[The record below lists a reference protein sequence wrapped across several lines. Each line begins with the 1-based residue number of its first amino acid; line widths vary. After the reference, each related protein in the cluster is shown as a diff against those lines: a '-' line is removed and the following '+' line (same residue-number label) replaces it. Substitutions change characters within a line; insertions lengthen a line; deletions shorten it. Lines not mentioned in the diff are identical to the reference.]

1 MKKGLEITILVG
13 LAAFLALGDRYLIS
27 VLYEKL
33 MEGYHVSSTLLFSAI
48 FTSFYIGYTAFQIP
62 AGRIAER
69 YGPSRISG
77 LSLITWSLLFI
88 ALPWVRYFPLA
99 IVVSFLIGIAQSPIF
114 PSIIFI
120 LRLFFRDEQYARVSG
135 ITTALGDLSPAL
147 IPAAAF
153 SLLFLGRGILLPFI
167 FFGILGV
174 LTGIVLILVR
184 IDYTPQ
190 QSSGWSM
197 FADANFIV
205 FGLSFLAYDLFYYVL
220 FTWYPY
226 LLKER
231 FSISSVSFLFGSA
244 PWVIMAAS
252 SVLFGFILDTLNR
265 DSFIS
270 IISYAAIFLSL
281 IGISFTENKML
292 FLVLVISSLFFLNPI
307 LISSWR
313 LSTRLSGER
322 RSSFVGG
329 WMNFWGNVGG
339 IVAPFLSVFMID
351 KVGFSRTFLLSSTIP
366 LAGMA
371 CWAYLGRSRE

>member
-1 MKKGLEITILVG
+1 MKKAVEIPVLVG

-69 YGPSRISG
+69 HGPSRISG

-88 ALPWVRYFPLA
+88 ALPLVRYFPLA
-99 IVVSFLIGIAQSPIF
+99 IAVSFLIGATQSPIF

-120 LRLFFRDEQYARVSG
+120 LRLFFKDEQYARVSG
-135 ITTALGDLSPAL
+135 ITAAFGDLSPAL
-147 IPAAAF
+147 IPVTAF
-153 SLLFLGRGILLPFI
+153 SLLSLGRGILLPFI

-174 LTGIVLILVR
+174 LIGAVLIFVK
-184 IDYTPQ
+184 IDYAPQ
-190 QSSGWSM
+190 LSSDWSSL
-197 FADANFIV
+197 ADVNFVV
-205 FGLSFLAYDLFYYVL
+205 FGLSFLVYDLFYYIL

-231 FSISSVSFLFGSA
+231 FSIGSVSFLFGSA
-244 PWVIMAAS
+244 PWIIMAAGS
-252 SVLFGFILDTLNR
+252 ILFGFVLDSLNR
-265 DSFIS
+265 DHFVS
-270 IISYAAIFLSL
+270 IISYAVILLSL
-281 IGISFTENKML
+281 IGISLTENKIL

-307 LISSWR
+307 LIASWR

-339 IVAPFLSVFMID
+339 IIAPFLSVFMID
-351 KVGFSRTFLLSSTIP
+351 KVGFSKTFLLSSTIP
-366 LAGMA
+366 VA
-371 CWAYLGRSRE
+371 